1 MKKTILL
8 VDDDRSE
15 RNLFKEAVLEVNPDI
30 SYLSAEDGNE
40 ALALLASLSDNLPDV
55 IFMDINMPGMNGWTC
70 LSKIKQDDL
79 LKDIPVIMYSTSD
92 HQRDVDIAM
101 KYGALCFCVKPE
113 SFKTLTYIVKVV
125 SENLGK
131 NLSDAIRQYKT
142 SLPNFRFK
150 E

>member
-15 RNLFKEAVLEVNPDI
+15 RNLFKEAILEVNPAI
-30 SYLSAEDGNE
+30 SYLSAEDGND
-40 ALALLASLSDNLPDV
+40 ALALLASRQDNLPDV

-70 LSKIKQDDL
+70 LIKIKDDERYAH
-79 LKDIPVIMYSTSD
+79 IPVIMYSTSA

-101 KYGALCFCVKPE
+101 EYGALCFCVKPE
-113 SFKTLTYIVKVV
+113 NFKTLTYIIKVV
-125 SENLGK
+125 SENLGE
-131 NLSDAIRQYKT
+131 NLLDAIRQYKT
-142 SLPNFRFK
+142 SLPNFR

>member
-15 RNLFKEAVLEVNPDI
+15 RDLFKEAILEVNPGV
-30 SYLSAEDGNE
+30 SCLWAEDGKD
-40 ALALLASLSDNLPDV
+40 ALTLLTSISDNLPDV

-70 LSKIKQDDL
+70 LIKIKDDERFQG
-79 LKDIPVIMYSTSD
+79 IPVIMYSTSN

-101 KYGALCFCVKPE
+101 EYGALCFCVKPE
-113 SFKTLTYIVKVV
+113 NYKTLTYIIKVV
-125 SENLGK
+125 TDNLGENL
-131 NLSDAIRQYKT
+131 LDVIREYKT
-142 SLPNFRFK
+142 SLPNFR

>member
-15 RNLFKEAVLEVNPDI
+15 RNLFNEAVVEVNPDI
-30 SYLSAEDGNE
+30 IFKSAEDGKD
-40 ALALLASLSDNLPDV
+40 ALALLADNLDNLPDV

-70 LSKIKQDDL
+70 LIKIKDDERFQG
-79 LKDIPVIMYSTSD
+79 IPVIMYSTSS

-101 KYGALCFCVKPE
+101 EYGALCFCVKPE
-113 SFKTLTYIVKVV
+113 NYKTLTYIIKVV
-125 SENLGK
+125 SDNLGENL
-131 NLSDAIRQYKT
+131 LDAIRQYKT
-142 SLPNFRFK
+142 SLPNFR